1 MAETTI
7 LAAGTSA
14 ATGTDVTVAAGATV
28 ILCLFVASGGISESA
43 WVDMLIDTTAGA
55 DVKLLTLNG
64 ANPAQVFT
72 NNTAMTLT
80 LRARRPAQADSV
92 GVIALA

>member
-7 LAAGTSA
+7 LAAGTTA

-28 ILCLFVASGGISESA
+28 ILCMFVASGGISESA
-43 WVDMLIDTTAGA
+43 TVDMMLDTTAGA

-64 ANPAQVFT
+64 AVPAQAFT
-72 NNTAMTLT
+72 NNTTMTVT
-80 LRARRPAQADSV
+80 LRARRKAQADSV
-92 GVIALA
+92 GVVSLA